1 MESLRFSGCV
11 ENPCSALGTGQHNMG
26 RLQRDFDLPEA
37 YRWSGATVTGDG
49 VFFFPESPVMQAHK
63 ETIANLNAGALGM
76 ILEFQ
81 LRHGSALN

>member
-1 MESLRFSGCV
+1 MGSLRISGCV

-26 RLQRDFDLPEA
+26 GLQRDLDLPEA
-37 YRWSGATVTGDG
+37 HRWPGATVTRDG
-49 VFFFPESPVMQAHK
+49 VVFFPESPVMLAHK

>member
-1 MESLRFSGCV
+1 
-11 ENPCSALGTGQHNMG
+11 
-26 RLQRDFDLPEA
+26 
-37 YRWSGATVTGDG
+37 
-49 VFFFPESPVMQAHK
+49 VMQAHK